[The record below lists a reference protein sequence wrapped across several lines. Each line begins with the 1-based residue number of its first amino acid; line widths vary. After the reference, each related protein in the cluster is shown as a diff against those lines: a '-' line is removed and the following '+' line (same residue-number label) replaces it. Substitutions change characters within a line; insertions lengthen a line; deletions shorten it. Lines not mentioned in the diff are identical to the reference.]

1 MRQLRSTNIQHF
13 ATQDKIVANFVPTC
27 RCGRETVMPESTPR
41 DFESGRQF
49 PVSGHWLTTRL
60 TDRLTFGTVT
70 LLQRGNY
77 RM

>member
-1 MRQLRSTNIQHF
+1 MS
-13 ATQDKIVANFVPTC
+13 
-27 RCGRETVMPESTPR
+27 ESTPR